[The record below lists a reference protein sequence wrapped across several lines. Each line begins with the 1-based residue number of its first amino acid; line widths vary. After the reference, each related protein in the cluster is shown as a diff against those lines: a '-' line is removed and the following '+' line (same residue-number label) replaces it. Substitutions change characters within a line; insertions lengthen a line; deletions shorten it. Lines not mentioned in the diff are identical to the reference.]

1 MAEFR
6 VVRLFRYPVKSLL
19 GEEVRDVDVSFEG
32 FDGDR
37 LFAVVDTGTGL
48 ALSAKGEPRLLTVG
62 ARLVHGELEL
72 IFPEGAVRENYD
84 ERLTNFLQRPV
95 RLLRNNGTSLSF
107 RGLEIDFEKGAVYE
121 KTGETRETRFHDSMP
136 IHLINLRSLEKMGL
150 SLDDAARFRPNI
162 VFSAEQDDET
172 LVGGYLQAGDAV
184 LKIVKPTRRCIV
196 ITHQQKNLGR
206 NLELL
211 RTLRANSEGKFGLYA
226 TVVKPGKISVDDRLR
241 FYPAE
246 THHTT

>member
-19 GEEVRDVDVSFEG
+19 GEEVADVDVSFEG

-37 LFAVVDTGTGL
+37 LFAVVDPVTGY
-48 ALSAKGEPRLLTVG
+48 ALSAKGEPRLLQIG
-62 ARLVHGELEL
+62 ATLVDGELGL
-72 IFPEGAVRENYD
+72 IFPDEVVRDNYD
-84 ERLTNFLQRPV
+84 EKLTNFLRRPV
-95 RLLRNNGTSLSF
+95 RLRRNTGTSLRF
-107 RGLEIDFEKGAVYE
+107 RGLEIDFEKGVVFE

-136 IHLINLRSLEKMGL
+136 IHLINLRTLEKMGL
-150 SLDDAARFRPNI
+150 SIDEAARFRPNI
-162 VFSAEQDDET
+162 VFSAEQNDES
-172 LVGGYLQAGDAV
+172 LVGGYLDTGEAL

-196 ITHQQKNLGR
+196 ITHQQKNLSR
-206 NLELL
+206 NLDLL
-211 RTLRANSEGKFGLYA
+211 RTLRANSEGRFGLYA
-226 TVVKPGKISVDDRLR
+226 TVVKPGKISVDARLR